1 MIYTVTFNPA
11 IDYVVRMSDEL
22 LPGMTNRSASE
33 ECYFGGK
40 GINVSTILK
49 NLGLDNT
56 ALGFVAGFT
65 GDAIE
70 KSVNERGIKADF
82 IKLKNGISRI
92 NVKIKGQA
100 ETEINAQ
107 GPMIPEEDQKKL
119 FDKLNTLKD
128 GDILILAGSIP
139 NSLPSDVYEKIIAL
153 VNDRKIEVVV
163 DATKDLLKN
172 VLKYHPFLIKPNN
185 HELGEMFGTVLKT
198 DEEIEAHAKKLQELG
213 ARNVLISMAG
223 DGAMLITEAGEK
235 YRVGVPKGKVKNSVG
250 AGDSMVAG
258 FVAGY
263 LKTGSYEEA
272 LKMGTA
278 AGSATAFS
286 DDLATGEAI
295 NELYKNL

>member
-22 LPGMTNRSASE
+22 LPGMTNRSDSE

-49 NLGLDNT
+49 NLGIDNT

-65 GDAIE
+65 GIAIE
-70 KSVNERGIKADF
+70 ESVKKRGIKADF
-82 IKLKNGISRI
+82 ITLPEGISRI
-92 NVKIKGQA
+92 NVKIKGNA

-107 GPMIPEEDQKKL
+107 GPKIPEEAREKL
-119 FDKLNTLKD
+119 FEQIRKLTD
-128 GDILILAGSIP
+128 GDVLILAGSIP

-153 VNDRKIEVVV
+153 VADKKIDVVV

-185 HELGEMFGTVLKT
+185 HELGEMFGKVLTT
-198 DEEIEAHAKKLQELG
+198 DEELEEHAKKLQEMG

-223 DGAMLITEAGEK
+223 DGAMLIDETGAK
-235 YRVGVPKGKVKNSVG
+235 HRIGVPKGKVRNSVG

-258 FVAGY
+258 FIAGY
-263 LKTGSYEEA
+263 FKTRDYKEA
-272 LKMGTA
+272 LKLGTA

-286 DDLATGEAI
+286 DDLATGDAI

>member
-11 IDYVVRMSDEL
+11 IDYIVRMNDKL
-22 LPGMTNRSASE
+22 LPGMTNRSDSE
-33 ECYFGGK
+33 DCYFGGK

-49 NLGLDNT
+49 NLGLEST
-56 ALGFVAGFT
+56 ALGFTAGFT
-65 GDAIE
+65 GKAIE
-70 KSVNERGIKADF
+70 ESVIGKGIIADF
-82 IKLKNGISRI
+82 IHLDEGISRI
-92 NVKIKGQA
+92 NVKIKGEA

-107 GPMIPEEDQKKL
+107 GPKIPEDARNKL
-119 FDKLNTLKD
+119 FDKVAALKD
-128 GDILILAGSIP
+128 GDMIILAGSIP
-139 NSLPSDVYEKIIAL
+139 NSLPNDVYEKLIAL
-153 VNDRKIEVVV
+153 VADKKVDVVV

-198 DEEIEAHAKKLQELG
+198 DDEIEFYAKKLQELG

-223 DGAMLITEAGEK
+223 DGAMLIAETGEK
-235 YRVGVPKGKVKNSVG
+235 FRIGVPKGKVKNSVG

-258 FVAGY
+258 FIAGY
-263 LKTGSYEEA
+263 FKNKSYEEA

-286 DDLATGEAI
+286 DDLATGDAI
-295 NELYKNL
+295 LELYKNL